1 ATVMHPFG
9 SIIRSIIV
17 AIYEFNIEDVIV
29 VGHHGCGMSN
39 LDTRSIMDKIV
50 ARGIS
55 HETISTLY
63 NSGINIEKWLHGFES
78 VDAAI
83 KESVHAIKKHP
94 LVPHNVNI
102 HGLIIDPHTGSLEVV
117 VNGY

>member
-1 ATVMHPFG
+1 
-9 SIIRSIIV
+9 
-17 AIYEFNIEDVIV
+17 
-29 VGHHGCGMSN
+29 
-39 LDTRSIMDKIV
+39 
-50 ARGIS
+50 GIS